1 MKKIIEKIKSMPIV
15 KNDGKNFLHFF
26 LDFTIIFFALTV
38 IILQVLT
45 SGVYKSTDQNLRDL
59 AANPDILRALA
70 LDQAGVN
77 QGTFEINQGNYSPTN
92 SIVMYDEKGN
102 VLGPTG
108 SVDATTKPAVSN
120 KSYVSTSYV
129 INLRRQPS

>member
-1 MKKIIEKIKSMPIV
+1 M
-15 KNDGKNFLHFF
+15 
-26 LDFTIIFFALTV
+26 
-38 IILQVLT
+38 LT

-108 SVDATTKPAVSN
+108 SVDATTK
-120 KSYVSTSYV
+120 
-129 INLRRQPS
+129 